1 MRMSEEELLKLVTL
15 HKSIK
20 NSRDADKI
28 IDNNKEK
35 AKITLIL
42 DNARMN
48 HCKRLLEYI
57 EKQEIKI
64 ELWYLPP
71 YSAHLNLIERL
82 LFSIYQE
89 KALGEKNYSSIIR
102 FEHVLDEFFRSKV
115 HKKKRFQF

>member
-1 MRMSEEELLKLVTL
+1 MKLVTL

-89 KALGEKNYSSIIR
+89 KAFGEKNYSSIIR